1 MGRAFLYKGRCRAL
15 ARPPQAGYPCRPMR
29 PIPGETSPAMPAAA
43 AAPAPGAVSGPGASV
58 HAVLVAVQVMFGV
71 FHVVAKAALAEM
83 APLALAGIRALVAAP
98 LLLALAWRIDRV
110 LPRRRDL
117 PVLALLGALGV
128 LANQVLFIEGLKRTT
143 ATNAAILMV
152 GIPVFAVA
160 VAALLGIE
168 RVGAGRLAGVG
179 LAVAGALVLLRPARL
194 TLGSGVALGNALIT
208 TNAGCYAAFLVLQRP
223 VLRRLPWR
231 TVIAWAFLFGGGGV
245 LLVAWPDLA
254 ALPHEHLSRATWWG
268 VLYIALFP
276 TAFAYAAS
284 TWAVRRSSPALV
296 AAYSTLQ
303 PLVAAVLAA
312 IFLGERIGWAEGA
325 GFALIAAGLWWA
337 SARA

>member
-1 MGRAFLYKGRCRAL
+1 M
-15 ARPPQAGYPCRPMR
+15 PPLSGDA
-29 PIPGETSPAMPAAA
+29 SPAAAPAADSAPAAA
-43 AAPAPGAVSGPGASV
+43 AASGPDVRV

-117 PVLALLGALGV
+117 PILALLGALGV

-143 ATNAAILMV
+143 STNAAILMV

-160 VAALLGIE
+160 VAAILRVE
-168 RVGAGRLAGVG
+168 RVGAGRLAGVA
-179 LAVAGALVLLRPARL
+179 LAVAGALVLLNPGRL
-194 TLGSGVALGNALIT
+194 SLSPGVALGNALIV
-208 TNAGCYAAFLVLQRP
+208 TNAVCYATFLVLQRP

-245 LLVAWPDLA
+245 LLLAWPDLA
-254 ALPHEHLSRATWWG
+254 ALPGAHLSPATWWG

-303 PLVAAVLAA
+303 PLVAALLAA
-312 IFLGERIGWAEGA
+312 IFLGERIGWAEAA
-325 GFALIAAGLWWA
+325 GFALIVAGLWWA